1 MNVLIITP
9 HYINRV
15 SGGSLGSRAYIGA
28 FTSIYENCTL
38 IYPDDNG
45 INISNYFP
53 PNLKLL
59 PCYDNRTKIQKGIDL
74 YLGILT
80 RFPKFIKE
88 HLKRNNYDIIVF
100 DHLLS
105 TIGIINIINKQKTK
119 IITIHHNVEIDYYKD
134 NLPPIYLRY
143 AILPRINKSEC
154 QAIKK
159 SDLNLTVTL
168 QDRESFITRM
178 KADPSKI
185 FYWGISESYSDIS
198 ISLIPENKTEHK
210 EPIFIITGSLCF
222 PQSIESIT
230 KFIHLYY
237 PLIKQEFSNFK
248 LLICGRDP
256 NKKLIEA
263 IKELHNIEIIANP
276 INIIN
281 IIKKADIYICPIESG
296 GGIKLRIM
304 DGLKCGIPVIA
315 HKNSCRGY
323 ENFTKHHYILSYDD
337 QISFIRSLRNIKE
350 KYPNKE
356 AIQTYY
362 YSCFSFQSEIE
373 RLKIILKKQGL
384 YDNQK

>member
-9 HYINRV
+9 HYINRI
-15 SGGSLGSRAYIGA
+15 SGGSLASRAYIGA
-28 FTSIYENCTL
+28 FASIYENCTL

-53 PNLKLL
+53 PNIKLL

-80 RFPKFIKE
+80 RFPKFVKR
-88 HLKRNNYDIIVF
+88 HLKKNNYDIVVF

-105 TIGIINIINKQKTK
+105 TIGIINIINKRQTK

-143 AILPRINKSEC
+143 AILPK
-154 QAIKK
+154 IKK
-159 SDLNLTVTL
+159 AEYKAIQYSDLNLTITQ
-168 QDRESFITRM
+168 QDRESFIARM
-178 KADPSKI
+178 KAVPSKI
-185 FYWGISESYSDIS
+185 FYCGISESYSDTS
-198 ISLIPENKTEHK
+198 ISLIKQDTINHEVPT
-210 EPIFIITGSLCF
+210 FIITGSLCF

-230 KFIHLYY
+230 KFIHIYY
-237 PLIKQEFSNFK
+237 PLIKQEFGNFK

-256 NKKLIEA
+256 NKKLIN
-263 IKELHNIEIIANP
+263 IVKEMHNIEIIANP

-281 IIKKADIYICPIESG
+281 IIKKADVYICPIESG

-304 DGLKCGIPVIA
+304 DGLKCGIPIIA

-323 ENFTKHHYILSYDD
+323 ENFTSHNYILSYDN
-337 QISFIRSLRNIKE
+337 QTSFIKSLRNIKE

-362 YSCFSFQSEIE
+362 CSCFSFQSEIK
-373 RLKIILKKQGL
+373 RLKIILQEQGL
-384 YDNQK
+384 YDYQK